1 MPLFRLISI
10 ITFFCFFHSAC
21 FSQKENIS
29 HKQLEKKLIEAG
41 NQLYKLDY
49 NKSLI
54 TANEVLTQAYKKND
68 NRLIARAYNIIGL
81 DFSEFSDFK
90 KTISFFNKAL
100 YYAYLTKDD
109 SVKDWI
115 YNNLGNVYTQ
125 ENVDFKKGIEY
136 YKKGLFFSEKNHDLM
151 EAAVTKL
158 NIASAYFE
166 IKDFKQGIQY
176 LNPIKKVILKK
187 GDLES
192 RINLNSLFGDY
203 YKNLNK
209 IDSSIAYYNQALI
222 LARNIKDEI
231 EFTEIINTYTGLSD
245 IYIRKGDYKK
255 AVYYLLLKNDLNEK
269 FNNAEKLKKAKI
281 IGSKIEIDDYIRK
294 IEKIEFEKKMQAN
307 SLKFSKIIVGL
318 LIVSFIALLLLL
330 YSFYKN
336 IVLKR
341 KNNEDLMNINLA
353 LTDAKEKAEESA
365 LLKSQ
370 FISTISH
377 ELRTPLYGVVGITN
391 MLVDDHKE
399 LAESPHLNS
408 LKFSARY
415 LLSLVNDILQINK
428 IDEKKITLENET
440 FNIHEELNII
450 VHSLKFLANKN
461 ENSIYV
467 EVDANIPKLLIG
479 DKLRLAQIIMNL
491 GSNALKFTNEGKVI
505 IRVVQTN
512 IINNW
517 HYIQFQVIDNGI
529 GIAKSDQ
536 EKIYDKFVQVG
547 KKVHDYQ
554 GTGLGLSIVK
564 KLIELFN
571 SQIYVTSDVNV
582 GTTFTFTI
590 AFKAGEDKVV
600 ETSVISETNLTTN
613 HSIKVL
619 VVEDNKINQIVT
631 KKIIEKNN
639 FECEV
644 VDNGIIALERLES
657 ESYDVILMDINM
669 PIINGFETTRQIREK
684 GILIPVIA
692 LTAFDRD
699 EITDEAYS
707 SGMNDII
714 IKPFEPIKAFQIIN
728 AEVNKYK
735 SNI

>member
-1 MPLFRLISI
+1 
-10 ITFFCFFHSAC
+10 
-21 FSQKENIS
+21 
-29 HKQLEKKLIEAG
+29 
-41 NQLYKLDY
+41 
-49 NKSLI
+49 
-54 TANEVLTQAYKKND
+54 
-68 NRLIARAYNIIGL
+68 
-81 DFSEFSDFK
+81 
-90 KTISFFNKAL
+90 
-100 YYAYLTKDD
+100 
-109 SVKDWI
+109 
-115 YNNLGNVYTQ
+115 
-125 ENVDFKKGIEY
+125 
-136 YKKGLFFSEKNHDLM
+136 
-151 EAAVTKL
+151 
-158 NIASAYFE
+158 
-166 IKDFKQGIQY
+166 
-176 LNPIKKVILKK
+176 
-187 GDLES
+187 
-192 RINLNSLFGDY
+192 
-203 YKNLNK
+203 
-209 IDSSIAYYNQALI
+209 
-222 LARNIKDEI
+222 
-231 EFTEIINTYTGLSD
+231 
-245 IYIRKGDYKK
+245 
-255 AVYYLLLKNDLNEK
+255 
-269 FNNAEKLKKAKI
+269 
-281 IGSKIEIDDYIRK
+281 
-294 IEKIEFEKKMQAN
+294 
-307 SLKFSKIIVGL
+307 
-318 LIVSFIALLLLL
+318 
-330 YSFYKN
+330 
-336 IVLKR
+336 
-341 KNNEDLMNINLA
+341 MNINLA

-600 ETSVISETNLTTN
+600 ETSVVSETNLTTN